1 MGSDYRVLQQAA
13 EWFAL
18 LQSGSVSASERRAWA
33 AWLEQPEHAQA
44 WAKVER
50 ISGQFQPLTSDAIGR
65 AAGAMLQQRQS
76 TRRQVLKVLSVVCGG
91 AVLTVAGG
99 ALPWQRWAADERTAV
114 GEVRDLRLADGTRL
128 WLNTD
133 SALDIRFDAKERRL
147 SLQHGELLIDAP
159 ASRRG
164 RPLVLSSRE
173 GHVRSE
179 QAARFSLRQEEG
191 RTRLSVF
198 AGVVDI
204 QLEGFGVTSVPAGQQ
219 AAFDRRHVGPLAAA
233 RAEHQAWAT
242 GVLLA
247 DNQRLEDFLAEL
259 SRYRHGYL
267 GCDPRIADL
276 RVVGAFPLADTDRVL
291 RALAATLPVRIE
303 RRMAWWV
310 SLEPLPKQAGV

>member
-76 TRRQVLKVLSVVCGG
+76 TRRQALKVLSVLCGG

-99 ALPWQRWAADERTAV
+99 ALPWRRWAADERTAV

-133 SALDIRFDAKERRL
+133 SALDVRFDAKERRL
-147 SLQHGELLIDAP
+147 ALQHGELLIDAP

-267 GCDPRIADL
+267 GC
-276 RVVGAFPLADTDRVL
+276 
-291 RALAATLPVRIE
+291 
-303 RRMAWWV
+303 
-310 SLEPLPKQAGV
+310 

>member
-33 AWLEQPEHAQA
+33 AWLERPEHAQA

-76 TRRQVLKVLSVVCGG
+76 TRRQALKVLSVLCGG

-133 SALDIRFDAKERRL
+133 SALDIRSDAKERRL
-147 SLQHGELLIDAP
+147 ALQHGELLIDAP

-164 RPLVLSSRE
+164 GPLVLSSRE

-179 QAARFSLRQEEG
+179 QAARFRCARKKGARVSACSLASW
-191 RTRLSVF
+191 TF
-198 AGVVDI
+198 
-204 QLEGFGVTSVPAGQQ
+204 
-219 AAFDRRHVGPLAAA
+219 
-233 RAEHQAWAT
+233 
-242 GVLLA
+242 
-247 DNQRLEDFLAEL
+247 N
-259 SRYRHGYL
+259 
-267 GCDPRIADL
+267 
-276 RVVGAFPLADTDRVL
+276 
-291 RALAATLPVRIE
+291 
-303 RRMAWWV
+303 
-310 SLEPLPKQAGV
+310 

>member
-1 MGSDYRVLQQAA
+1 M
-13 EWFAL
+13 
-18 LQSGSVSASERRAWA
+18 
-33 AWLEQPEHAQA
+33 
-44 WAKVER
+44 
-50 ISGQFQPLTSDAIGR
+50 
-65 AAGAMLQQRQS
+65 
-76 TRRQVLKVLSVVCGG
+76 
-91 AVLTVAGG
+91 
-99 ALPWQRWAADERTAV
+99 
-114 GEVRDLRLADGTRL
+114 
-128 WLNTD
+128 
-133 SALDIRFDAKERRL
+133 
-147 SLQHGELLIDAP
+147 
-159 ASRRG
+159 
-164 RPLVLSSRE
+164 
-173 GHVRSE
+173 RSE

-303 RRMAWWV
+303 RHMAWWV

>member
-76 TRRQVLKVLSVVCGG
+76 TRRQALKVLSVLCGG

-99 ALPWQRWAADERTAV
+99 ALPWRRWAADERTAV
-114 GEVRDLRLADGTRL
+114 GEVRDLRPADGTRL

-133 SALDIRFDAKERRL
+133 SALDVRFDAKERRL
-147 SLQHGELLIDAP
+147 ALQHGELLIDAP

-173 GHVRSE
+173 GMC
-179 QAARFSLRQEEG
+179 AASKPRAFAAPEEG

-233 RAEHQAWAT
+233 RAPSTRLGDRGAAGRQPASRGLPRRTVALSPRLPRLRST
-242 GVLLA
+242 DRRSACGRGVPA
-247 DNQRLEDFLAEL
+247 G
-259 SRYRHGYL
+259 RYRPCTASPCRYVACAHRAAHGL
-267 GCDPRIADL
+267 
-276 RVVGAFPLADTDRVL
+276 VGQP
-291 RALAATLPVRIE
+291 
-303 RRMAWWV
+303 
-310 SLEPLPKQAGV
+310 EPLPKQAGV